1 MAWFTTKLFY
11 MKFDLSINCAKN
23 LDKIDPLSSFRKEFY
38 YPKTNGNDEGIYL
51 CSNSLGLQ
59 PKSVLNHI
67 NTELNIQKG
76 KGIKFA
82 STLPTKIL
90 ENYYIKDMYDYLID
104 NGIKLIK

>member
-1 MAWFTTKLFY
+1 

-67 NTELNIQKG
+67 NTELK
-76 KGIKFA
+76 
-82 STLPTKIL
+82 TK
-90 ENYYIKDMYDYLID
+90 YYIIHPSKPCILYSSFR
-104 NGIKLIK
+104 